1 MGRNALWLNKAIFS
15 SVTLFILLPRVR
27 IPTPTLISIG
37 QKIENCEIWPL
48 VRQSHLAKVH
58 CPFLST
64 LPITISSLY
73 YPLFEHCAL
82 LLALPILIN
91 IAHFHKHCQLLWALP
106 IIIIDTANCGSYL
119 QETGLW
125 ARSGC
130 TQTWPATG
138 PGPTSPGFLTR
149 NPYSRRSQH
158 QRSASPWNR
167 LE

>member
-1 MGRNALWLNKAIFS
+1 MGRFPLLLNKAIFS
-15 SVTLFILLPRVR
+15 YVTLFILLSRVR
-27 IPTPTLISIG
+27 ILAPTFISIG
-37 QKIENCEIWPL
+37 QNIENCEIWPS
-48 VRQSHLAKVH
+48 VRQSHLGKVH
-58 CPFLST
+58 CPLLSA
-64 LPITISSLY
+64 LLITISSLY

-91 IAHFHKHCQLLWALP
+91 TAHFHQHCQLLWALP

-167 LE
+167 L